1 MADRPDGP
9 ARMDEL
15 VRLLEGQRAA
25 GSQLADGLL
34 QDADLGASFWL
45 VEPIGQ
51 PAPVEAAAC
60 RRPRPAAGPAT
71 GPQRSRPRFDAD
83 TGDRGSYDGSI
94 VGTRHPGLDVSSFPF
109 SLIPVREVPT

>member
-1 MADRPDGP
+1 MAP

-45 VEPIGQ
+45 VEPIGG
-51 PAPVEAAAC
+51 PADPV
-60 RRPRPAAGPAT
+60 PMPPARHLAGAAT
-71 GPQRSRPRFDAD
+71 GPQHSRSRFAADA
-83 TGDRGSYDGSI
+83 GERRSYDGSI
-94 VGTRHPGLDVSSFPF
+94 VGTRHPGVDVSSSPS